1 MTLECLHRPGCDD
14 NNSQTMMANQS
25 SLCSHEN
32 YTLGG
37 TRGIKSEKTEL
48 ASPAG
53 VVFLEVVALN
63 PGLHMAE

>member
-1 MTLECLHRPGCDD
+1 MTLESLHRPGCDD
-14 NNSQTMMANQS
+14 NNSQTMTANRS

-53 VVFLEVVALN
+53 VVLEAVALK